1 MNSRKCAILQKL
13 VTDLDDTCLLYTELE
28 PLLVHPLLKYLIE
41 RITLSHDA
49 IAQDLARQMDTRGN
63 QTPHR
68 GGSALG
74 TLRAHLETWL
84 AFTSVD
90 IDLGCLRN
98 ILRHETRVAQCFR
111 ATLDEVE
118 GLPESLNRELCHLEH
133 VMFRIESMVQEM
145 EMPAL
150 ILAHTVTVIVPHPL
164 DPRHRP

>member
-1 MNSRKCAILQKL
+1 MNSRKYTVLQKL
-13 VTDLDDTCLLYTELE
+13 VTDLDDTRLLYTEFG
-28 PLLVHPLLKYLIE
+28 PLLIRPHLKYLVE

-49 IAQDLARQMDTRGN
+49 IAQDLARQMDMLGSER
-63 QTPHR
+63 PHR

-74 TLRAHLETWL
+74 RLRAHLETWL

-90 IDLGCLRN
+90 IDLGCLRH
-98 ILRHETRVAQCFR
+98 IVRHETRVAQCFR

-150 ILAHTVTVIVPHPL
+150 ILAHATTIVAPHPV
-164 DPRHRP
+164 DPRRRP